1 MPLLISTRNH
11 DTDLQADTGNSRGS
25 NAIATAAHFG
35 LPQEVISTARSSL
48 EEGSRRRGTAD
59 QHPAGKAEIGDIKPR
74 TGGRKD
80 NIHPSNKELSTELTK
95 FKEEKQN

>member
-1 MPLLISTRNH
+1 MTPTYKLTLGTP
-11 DTDLQADTGNSRGS
+11 GGS

-48 EEGSRRRGTAD
+48 EEGSRRLEELLTNIQQEKQRLETLNRELAD
-59 QHPAGKAEIGDIKPR
+59 EKIIYTRQ
-74 TGGRKD
+74 
-80 NIHPSNKELSTELTK
+80 NKELSTELTK